1 MVRDKFVFSI
11 RDLAVKERLL
21 RDEKPTLEKAIC
33 MVRASEASKEQIKA
47 MAPKEHSNEN
57 PPLNEIRYGGKQKK
71 NTPRRPGSGPT
82 SQQGNSSFVVL
93 LTRGVLV
100 LLLVKRVVICQRQ
113 DHFARVCRKKLQD
126 LGGKTVHAMA
136 EETGDSDAGA
146 DLLTFSVESS
156 SESPRQDDWH
166 VMLKIAGTIMN
177 FKLDS
182 GTDCNVISTSL
193 FDRLP
198 VVQKQAHQCKAK
210 LKVYDG
216 RKITPKGKASLVCE
230 YKGKFTVFEFI
241 LVEQVLLPILGP
253 KSCLELEL
261 VQRIY
266 SVKEESLE
274 SEYADVFE
282 GLGEIRSVQHK
293 IKIDPNATPVI
304 HPPRRV
310 PVALREPLKEE
321 LQRMEKLG
329 VIMKATDSTGWVH
342 SLVIAENK
350 NNKIRVSLD
359 PSDLDRA
366 VMLEHFPMQTIE
378 DVISRM
384 SNAKVFSVLDANH
397 GFLQVKLDKDSN
409 KLATFNTPFGRYNY
423 TRLPFGTASAPKV
436 FQNIMSH
443 LFDDIEGVEVI
454 VDDLVV
460 WGEKTEQHDVRRRQV
475 LDRCREWNLKLNK
488 DKCRFR
494 VSEVSYVGH
503 LLSADGVKP
512 DPLKVE
518 AIKAMPPPGD
528 REELQRFLGV
538 VTYLS
543 KFIPNMSQKSDPLR
557 QLLQKDV
564 EWSRGQ
570 AENEAFEIL
579 KTAISSTPVLKFKD
593 PKEPVSLSV
602 DASSKGLGAVILQNN
617 QPVAYASKALTESQ
631 QNYAHMRR

>member
-1 MVRDKFVFSI
+1 
-11 RDLAVKERLL
+11 
-21 RDEKPTLEKAIC
+21 
-33 MVRASEASKEQIKA
+33 
-47 MAPKEHSNEN
+47 
-57 PPLNEIRYGGKQKK
+57 
-71 NTPRRPGSGPT
+71 
-82 SQQGNSSFVVL
+82 
-93 LTRGVLV
+93 
-100 LLLVKRVVICQRQ
+100 
-113 DHFARVCRKKLQD
+113 
-126 LGGKTVHAMA
+126 
-136 EETGDSDAGA
+136 
-146 DLLTFSVESS
+146 
-156 SESPRQDDWH
+156 
-166 VMLKIAGTIMN
+166 
-177 FKLDS
+177 
-182 GTDCNVISTSL
+182 
-193 FDRLP
+193 
-198 VVQKQAHQCKAK
+198 
-210 LKVYDG
+210 
-216 RKITPKGKASLVCE
+216 
-230 YKGKFTVFEFI
+230 
-241 LVEQVLLPILGP
+241 
-253 KSCLELEL
+253 
-261 VQRIY
+261 
-266 SVKEESLE
+266 
-274 SEYADVFE
+274 
-282 GLGEIRSVQHK
+282 
-293 IKIDPNATPVI
+293 
-304 HPPRRV
+304 
-310 PVALREPLKEE
+310 
-321 LQRMEKLG
+321 MEKLG

-475 LDRCREWNLKLNK
+475 LDRCRERNLKLNK

-631 QNYAHMRR
+631 QNYAQIEKEMLAIVFG

>member
-1 MVRDKFVFSI
+1 MKSDMAANKRRILRADQGQVPHRN
-11 RDLAVKERLL
+11 KE
-21 RDEKPTLEKAIC
+21 I
-33 MVRASEASKEQIKA
+33 V
-47 MAPKEHSNEN
+47 
-57 PPLNEIRYGGKQKK
+57 
-71 NTPRRPGSGPT
+71 
-82 SQQGNSSFVVL
+82 SFVVL

-182 GTDCNVISTSL
+182 GTDCNVISKSL

-198 VVQKQAHQCKAK
+198 VVQKQVHQCKAK

-241 LVEQVLLPILGP
+241 LVEQVLPPILGP

-266 SVKEESLE
+266 SLKEESLE

-293 IKIDPNATPVI
+293 IKIDPNATPAI
-304 HPPRRV
+304 HPPPRV

-329 VIMKATDSTGWVH
+329 VIMKATDPTAWVH
-342 SLVIAENK
+342 SLVIAKNK

-359 PSDLDRA
+359 PSDLNRA

-397 GFLQVKLDKDSN
+397 GFLQVKLDKDSS

-443 LFDDIEGVEVI
+443 LFDDIEGMEVI

-475 LDRCREWNLKLNK
+475 LDRCRERNLKLNK

-518 AIKAMPPPGD
+518 AIKAMPPP
-528 REELQRFLGV
+528 R
-538 VTYLS
+538 
-543 KFIPNMSQKSDPLR
+543 
-557 QLLQKDV
+557 
-564 EWSRGQ
+564 
-570 AENEAFEIL
+570 
-579 KTAISSTPVLKFKD
+579 
-593 PKEPVSLSV
+593 
-602 DASSKGLGAVILQNN
+602 
-617 QPVAYASKALTESQ
+617 
-631 QNYAHMRR
+631 